1 MKPVVA
7 AIVACVIA
15 ALLYLSLD
23 SGRYTDATPRAFS
36 LPLVGL
42 ALIFAARAWTVSIS
56 GDRRT
61 LSFFTGLAIGIGAY
75 AILRLFVV

>member
-7 AIVACVIA
+7 GIVACVIA

-23 SGRYTDATPRAFS
+23 SGRFTEATPRAFS

-42 ALIFAARAWTVSIS
+42 ALIFGARAWTMSVS

-61 LSFFTGLAIGIGAY
+61 LSFFAGLAIGVGAY
-75 AILRLFVV
+75 AIVRLFVV